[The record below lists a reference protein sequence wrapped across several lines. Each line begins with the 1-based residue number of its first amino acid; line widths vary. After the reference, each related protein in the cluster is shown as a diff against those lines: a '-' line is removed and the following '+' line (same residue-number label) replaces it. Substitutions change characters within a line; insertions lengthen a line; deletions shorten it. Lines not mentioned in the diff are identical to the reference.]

1 MNAFKKGLIT
11 LGATAALTGLFATNS
26 AIEADAAGWEPRTVT
41 EIEADI
47 ENTEDESNY
56 TIRWGDTLGTI
67 ATAFDV
73 SLEEMININEIAN
86 KNVIIAGNVLHLS
99 ADQETVSVENTE
111 TKEVETFD
119 VSEKEEPKEEKAEET
134 VEEQPAQEEPAEE
147 VAEEPAQ
154 NEEPAA
160 QAPQEDEAQET
171 SSSSEAGEWMSFEST
186 GYSTQQPNLSTHTA
200 TGIDLR
206 ENSRVIAVDPN
217 VIPLGSQVEI
227 EGLGVYTAGDTG
239 GAING
244 NIIDIHYPT
253 VNEALS
259 WGRRNVNIRVLD

>member
-1 MNAFKKGLIT
+1 MNAFKKGLLT
-11 LGATAALTGLFATNS
+11 LGVTAAFTGVFAANTTV
-26 AIEADAAGWEPRTVT
+26 EAEAAAWEPRTVA

-47 ENTEDESNY
+47 EKSDDESSY

-73 SLEEMININEIAN
+73 SLNEMVEVNEIAD
-86 KNVIIAGNVLHLS
+86 KNLIIAGNVLHLS
-99 ADQETVSVENTE
+99 ADKETVSVEDPA
-111 TKEVETFD
+111 TKEVKSYD
-119 VSEKEEPKEEKAEET
+119 VSEKEEVKE
-134 VEEQPAQEEPAEE
+134 VEEPAAQEAEEPAEE
-147 VAEEPAQ
+147 VTEEAV

-160 QAPQEDEAQET
+160 QAPVEEPQET
-171 SSSSEAGEWMSFEST
+171 SSTNAGEWMTFEAT

-206 ENSRVIAVDPN
+206 ENSRVIAVDPS

-253 VNEALS
+253 VGEALN
-259 WGRRNVNIRVLD
+259 WGRRNVNIRILN